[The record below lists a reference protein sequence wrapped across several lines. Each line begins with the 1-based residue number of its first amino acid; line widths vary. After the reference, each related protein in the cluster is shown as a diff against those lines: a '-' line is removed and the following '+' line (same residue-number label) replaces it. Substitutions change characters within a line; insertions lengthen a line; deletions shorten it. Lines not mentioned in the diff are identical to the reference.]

1 MSDEKQR
8 RNNFQIKKGDQEM
21 SGGNQ
26 QSNVSVFL
34 LGVVL
39 NLMAAIDYASLLD
52 YGLKAILGG
61 LIWLG
66 FKLLGEYIAR
76 KKQTKTTSFQALRR
90 KAGLRGARDNTS
102 KEKK

>member
-1 MSDEKQR
+1 
-8 RNNFQIKKGDQEM
+8 M

-39 NLMAAIDYASLLD
+39 NLMAVVDYASLFD

-61 LIWLG
+61 TIWLG
-66 FKLLGEYIAR
+66 FKLLGEYAAR
-76 KKQTKTTSFQALRR
+76 RMDKTTTLFQALRR
-90 KAGLRGARDNTS
+90 KAGLRGARDRIN
-102 KEKK
+102 KRGK

>member
-1 MSDEKQR
+1 
-8 RNNFQIKKGDQEM
+8 M

-39 NLMAAIDYASLLD
+39 NLMAAIDYASLFD
-52 YGLKAILGG
+52 YGLKAMLGG
-61 LIWLG
+61 VIWLG

-76 KKQTKTTSFQALRR
+76 KMESKANPFQALRR
-90 KAGLRGARDNTS
+90 KAGLRGARD
-102 KEKK
+102 KIGIRGK

>member
-1 MSDEKQR
+1 
-8 RNNFQIKKGDQEM
+8 M

-39 NLMAAIDYASLLD
+39 NLMAAIDYTSLFD

-66 FKLLGEYIAR
+66 FKLLGEYITAKMQE
-76 KKQTKTTSFQALRR
+76 KKRSFQALRR
-90 KAGLRGARDNTS
+90 KAGLWRARNKTD
-102 KEKK
+102 KEKEE